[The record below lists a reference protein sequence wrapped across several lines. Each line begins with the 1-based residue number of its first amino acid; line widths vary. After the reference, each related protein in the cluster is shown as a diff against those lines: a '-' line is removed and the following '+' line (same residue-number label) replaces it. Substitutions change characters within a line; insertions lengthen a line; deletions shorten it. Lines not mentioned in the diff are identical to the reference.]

1 MSVEILG
8 LTLRN
13 FLSYGNNET
22 EIDLTFS
29 GTTLVLGKNIDRGGA
44 NGVGKTTIANAISYA
59 LYDKAVSK
67 ISKEK
72 LINTTNNSK
81 HTDMI
86 VTLDF
91 KVDDIV
97 YSIKR
102 ARGAHPD
109 TRLYINGEDK
119 TPDSID
125 NTNKA
130 IIDIIGLSYDMFCKT
145 VVFTGGSGQFFDLPV
160 SAQRGMI
167 EELFKITILSE
178 KAEELKKL
186 NSDLDKEIDV
196 QASIVKAQEKAKEL
210 RVKHISDAES
220 RLIKWE
226 SDRSNSLVGIKSKID
241 LVSTINFE
249 QEELL
254 LSELE
259 RINNEFRDAN
269 TINQRFSKELSQL
282 NVSIDKDEK
291 DIKHLEDDK
300 CPFCLQDFEGAM
312 NKIDEITVRLQD
324 SRIAYSTTQD
334 QMKEVSSLISDLT
347 TQLKEIKSVIKFQS
361 INQLMT
367 EKSNAS
373 SYQHQYNTIEKSINP
388 HIEAYEVLLQEDDV
402 NVDYSR
408 LDELKLDLDHQKFLL
423 KLLTNKDSFIRKKLI
438 NKSLPFLNKQLHE
451 HSKDL
456 GLPHIVTFN
465 ADMSCTISEYGREID
480 YGNLSGGERN
490 RLNLGLNLAFRDV
503 LQHLH
508 SSINILFADEVDAGA
523 MDVIGV
529 EAIITTLKK
538 KAALETGL
546 SMWVISHR
554 PEMVSRFDREITIQF
569 QNGFASI
576 SKIEMI

>member
-1 MSVEILG
+1 MSVEIIS

-22 EIDLTFS
+22 EIDLTFA
-29 GTTLVLGKNIDRGGA
+29 GTTLVLGENLDRGGA
-44 NGVGKTTIANAISYA
+44 NGVGKTTVANGISYA

-91 KVDDIV
+91 KVDGV
-97 YSIKR
+97 NYSVKR

-109 TRLYINGEDK
+109 TRLYIEGEDK

-130 IIDIIGLSYDMFCKT
+130 IADIVGLSYEMFCKT

-167 EELFKITILSE
+167 EELFKITVLSE
-178 KAEELKKL
+178 KAETLKKL
-186 NSDLDKEIDV
+186 NSDVDKDIDV
-196 QASIVKAQEKAKEL
+196 QTSIEKAKEL
-210 RVKHISDAES
+210 RVKHISDAEA
-220 RLIKWE
+220 RIIKWE
-226 SDRSNSLVGIKSKID
+226 TDRSANLAAIQSRID
-241 LVSTINFE
+241 LASTIDFE

-254 LSELE
+254 ISELE
-259 RINNEFRDAN
+259 RINGELRDAN

-282 NVSIDKDEK
+282 NVSITKDEN
-291 DIKHLEDDK
+291 DLKHLEEAK

-312 NKIDEITVRLQD
+312 LKIDEITIRLQD
-324 SRIAYSTTQD
+324 ARILYSTTMD
-334 QMKEVSSLISDLT
+334 QMKEVSGLITDLT
-347 TQLKEIKSVIKFQS
+347 AQSREIKSVVKFQS
-361 INQLMT
+361 LSQLMT
-367 EKSNAS
+367 EKSSATQ
-373 SYQHQYNTIEKSINP
+373 YQHQYNTFEKSVNP
-388 HIEAYEVLLQEDDV
+388 HLEAYETLLQEADV
-402 NVDYSR
+402 EVDYTR
-408 LDELKLDLDHQKFLL
+408 LDELKSELDHQKFML
-423 KLLTNKDSFIRKKLI
+423 KLLTSKDSFIRKKLI
-438 NKSLPFLNKQLHE
+438 NKSLPFLNKQLYE

-465 ADMSCTISEYGREID
+465 ADMTCTISEYGREID

-529 EAIITTLKK
+529 EAIIKTLKK
-538 KAALETGL
+538 KATQEKDL
-546 SMWVISHR
+546 SMWIISHR
-554 PEMVSRFDREITIQF
+554 PEMIGRFDREMTIRF
-569 QNGFASI
+569 ENGFAAI
-576 SKIEMI
+576 SKIETL